1 MSNKQEMHH
10 IERKKLL
17 QSKAYDYI
25 KEQILEGK
33 LVPDTLYSEAR
44 LSKELDISR
53 TPIRE
58 ALQCL
63 SQDGYISIV
72 PSKGFMLRHLTDK
85 DMQET
90 IEVRCAIEGFC
101 THIIAGQIS
110 TEKGKRLLDELG
122 QILEQMQKAKDF
134 DDNLQTFI
142 DSDHAFHLAIVGYAE
157 NDEFNQLFQ
166 RLLYLIHL
174 TSATALSVTG
184 RVDGTL
190 EEHELYYRA
199 LREGNGND
207 AYQIM
212 IRHLTMP
219 LKLHDHPDGQ

>member
-1 MSNKQEMHH
+1 MKEKSF
-10 IERKKLL
+10 L
-17 QSKAYDYI
+17 QAKAYDYI

-33 LVPDTLYSEAR
+33 MVPGTLYSEAR

-63 SQDGYISIV
+63 SQDGYITIV
-72 PSKGFMLRHLTDK
+72 PSKGFELRHLTDR

-101 THIIAGQIS
+101 THVIADEAASKKGQRLIS
-110 TEKGKRLLDELG
+110 ELG
-122 QILEQMQKAKDF
+122 QLLETMKAAKDL
-134 DDNLQTFI
+134 DDGLQTFI
-142 DSDHAFHLAIVGYAE
+142 DADHAFHLAIVRYVE

-174 TSATALSVTG
+174 TSASALSVKG
-184 RVDGTL
+184 RVEGTL
-190 EEHELYYRA
+190 REHDLYYQA
-199 LREGNGND
+199 LKEGNGND

-212 IRHLTMP
+212 IRHLMMP
-219 LKLHDHPDGQ
+219 LDLKTPDL

>member
-1 MSNKQEMHH
+1 MS
-10 IERKKLL
+10 
-17 QSKAYDYI
+17 S
-25 KEQILEGK
+25 
-33 LVPDTLYSEAR
+33 
-44 LSKELDISR
+44 
-53 TPIRE
+53 
-58 ALQCL
+58 
-63 SQDGYISIV
+63 DGYLS
-72 PSKGFMLRHLTDK
+72 
-85 DMQET
+85 
-90 IEVRCAIEGFC
+90 RCRR
-101 THIIAGQIS
+101 Q
-110 TEKGKRLLDELG
+110 K
-122 QILEQMQKAKDF
+122 IL

-142 DSDHAFHLAIVGYAE
+142 DSDPALSSGHCGYAE

-219 LKLHDHPDGQ
+219 LKLHDHSDGQ

>member
-1 MSNKQEMHH
+1 MKEKSF
-10 IERKKLL
+10 L

-72 PSKGFMLRHLTDK
+72 PSKGFMLRHLSNK

-110 TEKGKRLLDELG
+110 TEKGKQLLNELG
-122 QILEQMQKAKDF
+122 RILDQMQMAKDL

-184 RVDGTL
+184 RVNGTL
-190 EEHELYYRA
+190 EEHQLYYRA

-219 LKLHDHPDGQ
+219 LELHGHPDGQ

>member
-1 MSNKQEMHH
+1 MKEKSF
-10 IERKKLL
+10 L

-72 PSKGFMLRHLTDK
+72 PSKGFMLRHLSNK

-110 TEKGKRLLDELG
+110 TEKGKQLLNELG
-122 QILEQMQKAKDF
+122 RILDQMQMAKDL

-142 DSDHAFHLAIVGYAE
+142 DSDHAFHLAIVCYAE

-190 EEHELYYRA
+190 EEHQLYYRA

-219 LKLHDHPDGQ
+219 LELHGHPDGQ

>member
-1 MSNKQEMHH
+1 MKEKSF
-10 IERKKLL
+10 L

-72 PSKGFMLRHLTDK
+72 PSKGFMLRRLSNK

-110 TEKGKRLLDELG
+110 TEKGKQLLNELG
-122 QILEQMQKAKDF
+122 RILDQMQMAKDL

-190 EEHELYYRA
+190 EEHQLYYRA

-219 LKLHDHPDGQ
+219 LELHGHPDGQ

>member
-1 MSNKQEMHH
+1 MKEKSF
-10 IERKKLL
+10 L

-110 TEKGKRLLDELG
+110 TEKGKQLLNELG
-122 QILEQMQKAKDF
+122 RILDQMQMAKDL

-190 EEHELYYRA
+190 EEHQLYYRA

-219 LKLHDHPDGQ
+219 LELHGHPDGQ

>member
-1 MSNKQEMHH
+1 MKEKSF
-10 IERKKLL
+10 L
-17 QSKAYDYI
+17 QAKAYDYI
-25 KEQILEGK
+25 KEQILDGK
-33 LVPDTLYSEAR
+33 MVPGTLYSEAR

-63 SQDGYISIV
+63 SQDGYITIV
-72 PSKGFMLRHLTDK
+72 PSKGFELRHLTER

-101 THIIAGQIS
+101 THVIAGEIAKA
-110 TEKGKRLLDELG
+110 KGQNLLRELERLLDT
-122 QILEQMQKAKDF
+122 MKAATEY
-134 DDNLQTFI
+134 DDGLQTFI
-142 DSDHAFHLAIVGYAE
+142 DADHAFHLAIVQYVE

-174 TSATALSVTG
+174 TSASALSVAG
-184 RVDGTL
+184 RVEGTL
-190 EEHELYYRA
+190 REHDLYYRA
-199 LREGNGND
+199 LKEGNGND

-212 IRHLTMP
+212 IRHLMMP
-219 LKLHDHPDGQ
+219 LDLKAPSQETAHRPL

>member
-1 MSNKQEMHH
+1 MKEKSF
-10 IERKKLL
+10 L
-17 QSKAYDYI
+17 QSKAYDYK

-207 AYQIM
+207 AYQITVSYT
-212 IRHLTMP
+212 HLTLP
-219 LKLHDHPDGQ
+219 TIA

>member
-1 MSNKQEMHH
+1 MKEKSF
-10 IERKKLL
+10 L

-33 LVPDTLYSEAR
+33 LLPDTLYSEAR

-72 PSKGFMLRHLTDK
+72 PSKGFMLRHLTEK

-101 THIIAGQIS
+101 THRIAGQLT
-110 TEKGKRLLDELG
+110 TEKGKRLLEELEE
-122 QILEQMQKAKDF
+122 ILEQMRNAKDA
-134 DDNLQTFI
+134 DDGYRPLSTVTTLFI
-142 DSDHAFHLAIVGYAE
+142 WPSSAMWRTMSLISCSSAFCI
-157 NDEFNQLFQ
+157 
-166 RLLYLIHL
+166 
-174 TSATALSVTG
+174 
-184 RVDGTL
+184 
-190 EEHELYYRA
+190 
-199 LREGNGND
+199 
-207 AYQIM
+207 
-212 IRHLTMP
+212 
-219 LKLHDHPDGQ
+219 

>member
-1 MSNKQEMHH
+1 
-10 IERKKLL
+10 
-17 QSKAYDYI
+17 
-25 KEQILEGK
+25 
-33 LVPDTLYSEAR
+33 
-44 LSKELDISR
+44 
-53 TPIRE
+53 
-58 ALQCL
+58 
-63 SQDGYISIV
+63 
-72 PSKGFMLRHLTDK
+72 MLRHLSNK

-110 TEKGKRLLDELG
+110 TEKGKQLLNELG
-122 QILEQMQKAKDF
+122 RILDQMQMAKDL

-190 EEHELYYRA
+190 EEHQLYYRA

-219 LKLHDHPDGQ
+219 LELHGHPDGQ

>member
-1 MSNKQEMHH
+1 MKEKSF
-10 IERKKLL
+10 L

-72 PSKGFMLRHLTDK
+72 PSKGFMLRRLSNK

-110 TEKGKRLLDELG
+110 TEKGKQLLNELG
-122 QILEQMQKAKDF
+122 RILDQMQMAKDL

-219 LKLHDHPDGQ
+219 LKLHDHSDGQ

>member
-1 MSNKQEMHH
+1 MKEKSF
-10 IERKKLL
+10 L

-63 SQDGYISIV
+63 SQDGYITIV

-110 TEKGKRLLDELG
+110 TEKGKRLLEELG
-122 QILEQMQKAKDF
+122 QMQKAKDF

>member
-1 MSNKQEMHH
+1 MKEKSF
-10 IERKKLL
+10 L
-17 QSKAYDYI
+17 QTKAYDYI
-25 KEQILEGK
+25 KEQILEGRM
-33 LVPDTLYSEAR
+33 VPGTLYSEAR
-44 LSKELDISR
+44 LSKELEISR

-72 PSKGFMLRHLTDK
+72 PSKGFKLRHLTEK

-101 THIIAGQIS
+101 THVIAREIN
-110 TEKGKRLLDELG
+110 TEKGQRLLDELG
-122 QILEQMQKAKDF
+122 QILERMRKEKDL
-134 DDNLQTFI
+134 DDKLQAFI
-142 DSDHAFHLAIVGYAE
+142 DSDHAFHLAIVRYVD

-184 RVDGTL
+184 RVDGTVN
-190 EEHELYYRA
+190 EHERYYQA
-199 LREGNGND
+199 LKAGDGDD

-212 IRHLTMP
+212 LQHLMMP
-219 LKLHDHPDGQ
+219 LDLRENPADS

>member
-1 MSNKQEMHH
+1 
-10 IERKKLL
+10 
-17 QSKAYDYI
+17 
-25 KEQILEGK
+25 
-33 LVPDTLYSEAR
+33 
-44 LSKELDISR
+44 
-53 TPIRE
+53 
-58 ALQCL
+58 
-63 SQDGYISIV
+63 
-72 PSKGFMLRHLTDK
+72 
-85 DMQET
+85 
-90 IEVRCAIEGFC
+90 
-101 THIIAGQIS
+101 
-110 TEKGKRLLDELG
+110 
-122 QILEQMQKAKDF
+122 MQKAKDF

>member
-1 MSNKQEMHH
+1 MKEKSF
-10 IERKKLL
+10 L

-72 PSKGFMLRHLTDK
+72 PSKGFMLRHLSNK

-110 TEKGKRLLDELG
+110 TEKGKQLLNELG
-122 QILEQMQKAKDF
+122 RILDQMQMAKDL

-190 EEHELYYRA
+190 EEHQLYYRA

-219 LKLHDHPDGQ
+219 LELHGHPDGQ

>member
-1 MSNKQEMHH
+1 MKEKSF
-10 IERKKLL
+10 L

-63 SQDGYISIV
+63 SQDGYISIA

>member
-1 MSNKQEMHH
+1 MKEKSF
-10 IERKKLL
+10 L

-33 LVPDTLYSEAR
+33 LLPDTLYSEAR

-72 PSKGFMLRHLTDK
+72 PSKGFMLRHLTGK
-85 DMQET
+85 DLQET

-101 THIIAGQIS
+101 THRIAGQLT
-110 TEKGKRLLDELG
+110 TEKGKRLLEELEE
-122 QILEQMQKAKDF
+122 ILEQMRNAKDA
-134 DDNLQTFI
+134 DDGLQTFI
-142 DSDHAFHLAIVGYAE
+142 DCDHAFHLAIVGYVE
-157 NDEFNQLFQ
+157 NNEFNQLFQ

-184 RVDGTL
+184 RVEGTL
-190 EEHELYYRA
+190 QEHELYYRA
-199 LREGNGND
+199 LREGNGNE

-212 IRHLTMP
+212 IRHLMMP
-219 LKLHDHPDGQ
+219 LNLHDHSGSPSSSVS

>member
-1 MSNKQEMHH
+1 MKEKSF
-10 IERKKLL
+10 L

-72 PSKGFMLRHLTDK
+72 PSKGFMLRHLSNK

-90 IEVRCAIEGFC
+90 IEVRGAIEGFC

-110 TEKGKRLLDELG
+110 TEKGKQLLNELG
-122 QILEQMQKAKDF
+122 RILDQMQMAKDL

-190 EEHELYYRA
+190 EEHQLYYRA

-219 LKLHDHPDGQ
+219 LELHGHPDGQ

>member
-1 MSNKQEMHH
+1 M
-10 IERKKLL
+10 
-17 QSKAYDYI
+17 
-25 KEQILEGK
+25 
-33 LVPDTLYSEAR
+33 PDTLYSEAR

-72 PSKGFMLRHLTDK
+72 PSKGFMLRRLSNK

-110 TEKGKRLLDELG
+110 TEKGKQLLNELG
-122 QILEQMQKAKDF
+122 RILDQMQMAKDL

-190 EEHELYYRA
+190 EEHQLYYRA

-219 LKLHDHPDGQ
+219 LELHGHPDGQ

>member
-101 THIIAGQIS
+101 THIIAGQLS

-122 QILEQMQKAKDF
+122 RILEQMQKAKDL

-219 LKLHDHPDGQ
+219 LKLHDHSDGQ

>member
-1 MSNKQEMHH
+1 MKEKSF
-10 IERKKLL
+10 L

-72 PSKGFMLRHLTDK
+72 PSKGFMLRRLSNK

-110 TEKGKRLLDELG
+110 TEKGKQLLNELG
-122 QILEQMQKAKDF
+122 RILDQMQMAKDL

-174 TSATALSVTG
+174 TSANALSVTG

-190 EEHELYYRA
+190 EEHQLYYRA

-219 LKLHDHPDGQ
+219 LELHGHPDGQ

>member
-1 MSNKQEMHH
+1 LKEKSF
-10 IERKKLL
+10 L

-72 PSKGFMLRHLTDK
+72 PSKGFMLRHLSNK

-110 TEKGKRLLDELG
+110 TEKGKQLLNELG
-122 QILEQMQKAKDF
+122 RILDQMQMAKDL

-190 EEHELYYRA
+190 EEHQLYYRA

-219 LKLHDHPDGQ
+219 LELHGHPDGQ

>member
-1 MSNKQEMHH
+1 MKEKSF
-10 IERKKLL
+10 L

-110 TEKGKRLLDELG
+110 TEKGKRLLEELG

-157 NDEFNQLFQ
+157 NDEFNQMFQ

-184 RVDGTL
+184 RVD
-190 EEHELYYRA
+190 
-199 LREGNGND
+199 
-207 AYQIM
+207 
-212 IRHLTMP
+212 
-219 LKLHDHPDGQ
+219 